1 MENLLDGWGITLAT
15 FSPLVGVAIM
25 MVIPGGREH
34 QHKMVALVT
43 SLWVA
48 FIGVLLLIGFDMG
61 HTAQLQFAVDK
72 PWIDVISSRYL
83 VGIDGMSLPLIL
95 LTMLIVPLCIIYS
108 WDHFPEPVN
117 PKAFLILILILE
129 TGMIGTF
136 VAQDLVLFFVF
147 FEVVLLPMFFMIAVW
162 GGEDRRYA
170 SLKFFLYT
178 LFGSALML
186 VSFLALF
193 FLTGADTFSFT
204 GLSDA
209 VAAGGVSRTAQLWIF
224 GGMFL
229 GFAIKVPMFPFHTW
243 LPDAHTQAP
252 TVGSVILA
260 AVLLKLG
267 TYGFVRIAIPILPEA
282 AVAWAP
288 WIGLLAVIGI
298 IYGALG
304 CLAQTDMKRLIAFSS
319 VAHMGFVMLGI
330 ATLTDFGINAAIMGM
345 VAHGLI
351 TGMLFFVAGSVKD
364 RFHTLEISRLG
375 GLLVQAPRMGWV
387 FGFCI
392 MASLGLPGLAGFWG
406 EFPAILSAYQPANG
420 VPVEVFRAYMVIAA
434 LGTVLAAGY
443 LLWLLQRVAFGNP
456 TEEFAE
462 DPNITDTT
470 KHEWIA
476 WAPLLALIVAIGVY
490 PNLVFRVTDGA
501 VDASLNECLRAD
513 ERVLTADEVVALGC
527 SDVYGLGGGSDA
539 LVEHAGGN

>member
-1 MENLLDGWGITLAT
+1 MENLLNGWGTTLAT

-25 MVIPGGREH
+25 MLIPGEREH

-48 FIGVLLLIGFDMG
+48 FLGVLLLIWFDMG
-61 HTAQLQFAVDK
+61 QTAQLQFVVDK

-95 LTMLIVPLCIIYS
+95 LTMLIVPLCIVYS
-108 WDHFPEPVN
+108 WDHFPDPVN

-193 FLTGADTFSFT
+193 FLTGADTFSFA

-282 AVAWAP
+282 AVEWAP
-288 WIGLLAVIGI
+288 WIGLLAVVGI

-351 TGMLFFVAGSVKD
+351 TGMLFFVAGSVKE
-364 RFHTLEISRLG
+364 RFHTLEINRLG
-375 GLLVQAPRMGWV
+375 GLLVQSPRMGWI
-387 FGFCI
+387 FGFCV

-420 VPVEVFRAYMVIAA
+420 VPVEVFRTYMVIAA

-456 TEEFAE
+456 TEEFAD

-476 WAPLLALIVAIGVY
+476 WAPMLALIVAIGIY

-501 VDASLNECLRAD
+501 VDASLNECLRVD
-513 ERVLTADEVVALGC
+513 EQVLTADEVAALGC

-539 LVEHAGGN
+539 PVEHAAGN